1 MPKGGFDAK
10 WEGDIKTI
18 TIDLDNKH
26 KITIKRKKTGDPTKV
41 DGAEGPFDKPPPGLD
56 LNNLPPDTLILTHTN
71 PTCGYYYFNGRW
83 WYR

>member
-1 MPKGGFDAK
+1 MAKGGLETR
-10 WEGDIKTI
+10 WEGEIKTI

-26 KITIKRKKTGDPTKV
+26 KIIIERKKTGDPTKV
-41 DGAEGPFDKPPPGLD
+41 DGAEGPFNKPPELD
-56 LNNLPPDTLILTHTN
+56 LSNLRPDTVIFTQTN